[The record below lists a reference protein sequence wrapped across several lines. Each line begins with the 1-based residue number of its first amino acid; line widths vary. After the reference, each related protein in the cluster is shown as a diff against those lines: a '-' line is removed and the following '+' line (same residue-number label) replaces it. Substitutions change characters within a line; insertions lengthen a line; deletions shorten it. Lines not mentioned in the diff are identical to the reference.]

1 MSTSTD
7 GQICYGIMF
16 DEDYEFPWS
25 ADDYEDGDISDW
37 WRDVNGYV
45 NPIESPFTDDGDYKP
60 GYHQNDPRIDQYFAG
75 QSAWD
80 KLNPLPI
87 ELVNYQ
93 SGDYPAYI
101 IAIPST
107 VKTANRGNPIVFSP
121 GIELVVSGQ
130 DRQAL
135 IDFCTKYGLEINA
148 PPSWYLSSYWG

>member
-1 MSTSTD
+1 MSVSTD
-7 GQICYGIMF
+7 GQICYGILF

-25 ADDYEDGDISDW
+25 TDEYEDSDISYW
-37 WRDVNGYV
+37 WRDMNGYI
-45 NPIESPFTDDGDYKP
+45 NPIESPYTEDGYKP
-60 GYHQNDPRIDQYFAG
+60 GYTSGDPRVNEYYEH
-75 QSAWD
+75 SYKW
-80 KLNPLPI
+80 LESNPLPV

-93 SGDYPAYI
+93 SGECPAYI
-101 IAIPST
+101 LAIPST
-107 VKTANRGNPIVFSP
+107 VKTANRGNPIAFSP